1 MVICLDKPHPEL
13 TKNLSLEGRI
23 EKSFENGFTVES
35 THDNQAEFKRLVEED
50 RWLSNAYAAASG
62 ALVATIA
69 IPEPVT
75 KLGSLLVGT
84 VGVNLVLKRTQ
95 KINNILRNGRAL
107 NEAFTEQEI
116 QIFTDL
122 PVPDQGR
129 LDMLVKFPLP
139 PKKAVFAI
147 ALRSQ
152 GKATVFYNEQ
162 KESLYVRTSGSGLKP
177 WKPDHIERLGIQ
189 GFWLRQNRQ
198 EELFGTSSRDKNR
211 PVIKLLVVTGE
222 TKIGQHSDHLYTEIG
237 DQRVLLLQ
245 RRSSIYVLKEGQL
258 LPFIKAWLAPS
269 GQ

>member
-1 MVICLDKPHPEL
+1 MVVCFEKPHLEMIRG
-13 TKNLSLEGRI
+13 TSLEGTI
-23 EKSFENGFTVES
+23 EKSLDSERVVEKI
-35 THDNQAEFKRLVEED
+35 HDNQAEFRRLEEED
-50 RWLSNAYAAASG
+50 RWLSAAYAAASG
-62 ALVATIA
+62 ALAGSVV

-75 KLGSLLVGT
+75 RLGSLLAGT
-84 VGVNLVLKRTQ
+84 VGVNLVLKRMQ
-95 KINNILRNGRAL
+95 KIRSILRTGKAL
-107 NEAFTEQEI
+107 DEAFIDQQI

-122 PVPDQGR
+122 PVPNHGR
-129 LDMLVKFPLP
+129 LDLLAKFPIP

-162 KESLYVRTSGSGLKP
+162 KESLYVRTSGSGLKL

-222 TKIGQHSDHLYTEIG
+222 TKIGQHSDHLYTEMG

-245 RRSSIYVLKEGQL
+245 RRSSIYVSQEDQL
-258 LPFIKAWLAPS
+258 LPFIKAWLA
-269 GQ
+269 